1 MNASNL
7 YKLFLLFSIFFLA
20 GCGYETPIV
29 TKLSTQSYLYQA
41 NHDPDNTVSMY
52 KIDSTTGLLTSLSP
66 ASIACGM
73 QGVTIKMFL

>member
-1 MNASNL
+1 MNSSNS
-7 YKLFLLFSIFFLA
+7 YKLLLIFTLFFIS

-29 TKLSTQSYLYQA
+29 TKLSAQSYLYQA
-41 NHDPDNTVSMY
+41 NSAPDNTVSMY